1 MNFQIFTTVILFS
14 IFTLSS
20 CNKDDDITTLEIV
33 EYATTLN
40 QLDPLDKGG
49 RWLANG
55 IKETNE
61 LSSLEEEQEATITN
75 YLNDLALN
83 PETRCDDSTNDSFIN
98 DLISQSYPEEAI
110 DIVENAIVRVCSEL
124 NYHEGYW
131 TTEVNNP
138 SIPFP
143 IQVINDM
150 HIDAATKRITVY
162 AQQRVNGMVIV
173 PAQVG
178 PGDCSTTLMGDTAC
192 YHPNAVY
199 LNGSGEEFLQADG
212 TGAWWVKHSWVL
224 GGEGYQ
230 NWELTLEEDY
240 GEGLWVEGVLLGDDI
255 TMKVGDLDG
264 SDGGFYNLRRPLLQN
279 DPVTYSVERYLP
291 PATTPDFSLEWECT
305 TATSD
310 FDGLARSC
318 PKL

>member
-1 MNFQIFTTVILFS
+1 
-14 IFTLSS
+14 
-20 CNKDDDITTLEIV
+20 
-33 EYATTLN
+33 
-40 QLDPLDKGG
+40 
-49 RWLANG
+49 
-55 IKETNE
+55 
-61 LSSLEEEQEATITN
+61 
-75 YLNDLALN
+75 
-83 PETRCDDSTNDSFIN
+83 
-98 DLISQSYPEEAI
+98 
-110 DIVENAIVRVCSEL
+110 
-124 NYHEGYW
+124 
-131 TTEVNNP
+131 
-138 SIPFP
+138 
-143 IQVINDM
+143 M

-178 PGDCSTTLMGDTAC
+178 PGDCTTTLMGDTAC

>member
-1 MNFQIFTTVILFS
+1 MTLRILAIVFIFSF
-14 IFTLSS
+14 LSS
-20 CNKDDDITTLEIV
+20 CDQDDGAIFEIV
-33 EYATTLN
+33 SYETTMN

-61 LSSLEEEQEATITN
+61 LNNLEEGQEGMITN

-83 PETRCDDSTNDSFIN
+83 PETRCDETANDSFIS
-98 DLISQSYPEEAI
+98 DLISENYSQEAI
-110 DIVENAIVRVCSEL
+110 DIVEKAIVRVCSEL

-131 TTEVNNP
+131 TTEVTNP

-150 HIDAATKRITVY
+150 HIDAATKRVTVY
-162 AQQRVNGMVIV
+162 AQQRVNGMVVV

-178 PGDCSTTLMGDTAC
+178 PGECTITLMGDTAC

-199 LNGSGEEFLQADG
+199 LNGSGEEFLQSDS

-230 NWELTLEEDY
+230 NWELILEEDY
-240 GEGLWVEGVLLGDDI
+240 GEGLWVEGILLGDNI

-264 SDGGFYNLRRPLLQN
+264 TDGGFYNHRRPLLQN

-291 PATTPDFSLEWECT
+291 PATTPDFSLEWECNT
-305 TATSD
+305 ETSA